1 MWIVYASLSAIAAGI
16 TTIFLKK
23 GVRTTNTSV
32 ALALR
37 TLIVL
42 IFSII
47 IVAIVGSQGQIY
59 LIDKKTWLFLVL
71 SGLSTGAGWYYYY
84 KALQIG
90 NVKNVSPLSKSS
102 LVLTIILSFI
112 LLNEEI
118 SLQKL
123 ISLIII
129 IIGTY
134 YIIDYK
140 KTDDEKSN
148 NKWIIYAMLSL
159 IFSALTPI
167 FGKVGIDN
175 VESNLGSAI
184 RTFVVVIAAWLL
196 VFIKKDYKEI
206 KNVDKEIKNVDKSE
220 IKFIVLAG
228 IIGGSSWLLYYKAL
242 QNGPTSAVVAID
254 KLSVLVAVVLSYF
267 IFNEKMKVKEVI
279 GLLLILIGTIGLA
292 FKI

>member
-1 MWIVYASLSAIAAGI
+1 MWIIYATLSAVAAGI

-37 TLIVL
+37 TLVVFL
-42 IFSII
+42 FSII
-47 IVAIVGSQGQIY
+47 IVIIVGSFNEIY
-59 LIDKKTWLFLVL
+59 SIDKKTWIFLIL

-112 LLNEEI
+112 FLNEEI
-118 SLQKL
+118 TLLKL

-129 IIGTY
+129 TIGTY

-140 KTDDEKSN
+140 KTGEENKN
-148 NKWIIYAMLSL
+148 NKWILYAMLSL

-167 FGKVGIDN
+167 FGKVGIEN

-184 RTFVVVIAAWLL
+184 RTLVVLIAAWLL
-196 VFIKKDYKEI
+196 MVIKKDYKEI
-206 KNVDKEIKNVDKSE
+206 KNVDKAE
-220 IKFIVLAG
+220 IKFIVIAG
-228 IIGGSSWLLYYKAL
+228 ITGGSSWLLYYKAL
-242 QNGPTSAVVAID
+242 QTGITSAVAAID

-279 GLLLILIGTIGLA
+279 GLMLILIGTIGLA